1 MAGRRRAVCV
11 ACNRTPERSFVCSK
25 VHGVDLLPHRHGSL
39 RWFSLAGLSA
49 LIACVL
55 LFTVCVRASE
65 SPVLISGT
73 GKETVK
79 KQQKKKK
86 PRRCEDKRCSGT
98 SENSGCS
105 RAPSRGTTNGVEP
118 HDGLWQVLSQP
129 RLRSPIN
136 LRTTYVKLLST
147 YGLERARC
155 GTIQRFR
162 SMRVFLKRVNL
173 TESMQLC
180 IR

>member
-79 KQQKKKK
+79 KQQQKKSLEDVKINAALE
-86 PRRCEDKRCSGT
+86 RRRTRDVLELRVAARQTAWSL
-98 SENSGCS
+98 
-105 RAPSRGTTNGVEP
+105 TTACGKFYRNLVY
-118 HDGLWQVLSQP
+118 D
-129 RLRSPIN
+129 LRSIYARHTLN
-136 LRTTYVKLLST
+136 SSQRTV
-147 YGLERARC
+147 
-155 GTIQRFR
+155 
-162 SMRVFLKRVNL
+162 
-173 TESMQLC
+173 
-180 IR
+180 